1 MKVLKGRHN
10 EKRKIIKKIEGE
22 QKGKEEINNRRN
34 EWKGTNTKKTK
45 RSESQQKIVLS
56 LCSYYLLS

>member
-34 EWKGTNTKKTK
+34 E
-45 RSESQQKIVLS
+45 
-56 LCSYYLLS
+56 